1 MNFQLF
7 LRSGSTIVYS
17 LGEWGQIMTKLMIS
31 FCNIFPSGL
40 ALGIFDFDTSA
51 FRWVDLSSIDVE
63 EKIQG
68 VTGLCFYKNRST
80 RYCFTTQYEN
90 CRSSLVMLDKDFNLD
105 KIYRLSETRDAHSI
119 VPFEDGLLITDTGGN
134 RINRIQLGGDANF
147 LCESEYWQY
156 SDEQTGLVH
165 VNSVAVFNNEVYVS
179 LWGTEPEK
187 GWTYARSGKII
198 NISKN
203 RLVCNSLFQPHSL
216 LAIDG
221 MLYWVESGTG
231 KVFRYSETEGREVV
245 MQLSGYVR
253 GITYDDK
260 YLYIASSAV
269 RQEYRSTGTLN
280 VGPSNPDDMHSWIY
294 KISREDLKVQKR
306 QELTFYGAEIFDLVL
321 LDDKVQLDAYT
332 AIDPIPPFLRRLWRY
347 DQEYLNLKESNIALA
362 SQHDKISGDIEVQD
376 INLRNQKTI
385 EEKDNQISQLMNS
398 IKIIDAQLKDALSDV
413 VVLHNINLGHQKAIE
428 EKDNQISQLM
438 NSQLKESVNE
448 EKHTELKKAL
458 RDVETLQNINLGQQ
472 KTIGE
477 KDAALKEAIKEL
489 QRLRHEIDAIHNSIS
504 WRTLTP
510 IKQRYDRIFH
520 SQHNTRSNL
529 KK

>member
-1 MNFQLF
+1 
-7 LRSGSTIVYS
+7 
-17 LGEWGQIMTKLMIS
+17 MTKLMFS

-51 FRWVDLSSIDVE
+51 FKWVDLSSIDVE

-105 KIYRLSETRDAHSI
+105 KIYRLSETRDAHSL

-156 SDEQTGLVH
+156 SDEQTGRVH

-245 MQLSGYVR
+245 MKLSGYVR

-269 RQEYRSTGTLN
+269 RQQYRSTGTLN
-280 VGPSNPDDMHSWIY
+280 VAPSNPDDMHSWIY
-294 KISREDLKVQKR
+294 RISREDLKVQR

-321 LDDKVQLDAYT
+321 LDDKIQLDAYT
-332 AIDPIPPFLRRLWRY
+332 AIDPIPPILRRLWRY
-347 DQEYLNLKESNIALA
+347 DQEYLNLKESINALA
-362 SQHDKISGDIEVQD
+362 LQNDKISNDIVVQD
-376 INLRNQKTI
+376 INLCNQKAI

-398 IKIIDAQLKDALSDV
+398 IKIIDTQLKDSLNDV
-413 VVLHNINLGHQKAIE
+413 VVLQNINLGHQKTIE
-428 EKDNQISQLM
+428 EKDNQISKLM
-438 NSQLKESVNE
+438 SSIK
-448 EKHTELKKAL
+448 T
-458 RDVETLQNINLGQQ
+458 VE
-472 KTIGE
+472 E
-477 KDAALKEAIKEL
+477 KDAALKEAKKRENELLQNINVDHQKTIELNMEL
-489 QRLRHEIDAIHNSIS
+489 QRLRREIDAIHNSIS

-510 IKQRYDRIFH
+510 IKKRYDRIFH
-520 SQHNTRSNL
+520 NQHSTRS